1 MKKLGLNDVFTFGK
15 YSGYSV
21 LDVGIISI
29 SYLEYVNEIIN
40 PDLFK
45 DEVLKHF
52 NLTRYVK
59 LIKNKKSKKNKG
71 KHILNIK
78 Y

>member
-29 SYLEYVNEIIN
+29 SYLEYANEIIN

-45 DEVLKHF
+45 DEVLNYF

-71 KHILNIK
+71 EHILNIK